1 MKQQW
6 IILITVVATAI
17 LVGGGTYLYV
27 NAKAVKDRDNL
38 QSELDNLKAN
48 ANTNVAVAN
57 SNENTNTAVV
67 TNSNTNINANTN
79 AVVDW
84 KAYTNTTYGFTLT
97 LPNDAWKNYKVI
109 SYSPTDNVATKYL
122 YFAVPTTDA
131 NWSELRG
138 EKGYASPI
146 AVAVY
151 TIAQWTAAQ
160 DDPLVGEPVGQNS
173 KYVYT
178 IDGWQDSPTD
188 LTNVDFA
195 TATLRNSF
203 KAN

>member
-17 LVGGGTYLYV
+17 LVGSVTYLCV

-38 QSELDNLKAN
+38 QTQLDDLKAN
-48 ANTNVAVAN
+48 ANTNVAVVN
-57 SNENTNTAVV
+57 SNENTNAVVV
-67 TNSNTNINANTN
+67 TNANANTN

-109 SYSPTDNVATKYL
+109 SYTPTDNVATKYL

-131 NWSELRG
+131 SWSELRG

-146 AVAVY
+146 AITVY
-151 TIAQWTAAQ
+151 TQAQWTAAQ
-160 DDPLVGEPVGQNS
+160 SDTLLDSPIGQNS

-178 IDGWQDSPTD
+178 ISGWQDSPTD
-188 LTNVDFA
+188 LASVDFA
-195 TATLRNSF
+195 TNALKTSF

>member
-17 LVGGGTYLYV
+17 LVGSVTYFYV
-27 NAKAVKDRDNL
+27 NARAVKDRDNL
-38 QSELDNLKAN
+38 QTQLDDLKAN

-57 SNENTNTAVV
+57 TNENTNAVV
-67 TNSNTNINANTN
+67 VTNANTN
-79 AVVDW
+79 AVVVDW
-84 KAYTNTTYGFTLT
+84 KAYTNSTYGFTLT
-97 LPNDAWKNYKVI
+97 LPNDAWENYKVI
-109 SYSPTDNVATKYL
+109 SYTPTDKVATKYL

-131 NWSELRG
+131 NWNELRG

-146 AVAVY
+146 AITVY
-151 TIAQWTAAQ
+151 TQAEWTAAKS
-160 DDPLVGEPVGQNS
+160 DTLLDSPIGQNS

-178 IDGWQDSPTD
+178 ISGWQDSPTD
-188 LTNVDFA
+188 LASVDFA
-195 TATLRNSF
+195 TNALKTSF